1 MASLNKVILIGRLGS
16 DPEKTLL
23 NGGSTVAK
31 FSLATSEKY
40 KDQEGNQQEKT
51 EWHRIVM
58 WNKLA
63 DLAEK
68 YLSKG
73 KQVYIEGSLK
83 TNEWNDKDGNK
94 RFTTEVNA
102 QTMQF
107 LDSKSGNGGN
117 SSNNN
122 YKSNSGN
129 QQTPYIKNSQFED
142 DFMEDDIPF

>member
-94 RFTTEVNA
+94 RYTTEVNA

-107 LDSKSGNGGN
+107 LDSKSDNGGN

-129 QQTPYIKNSQFED
+129 QQTPSRKNSQFED